1 MVKNLA
7 LSSLRALRV
16 AERGSLKPTGK
27 PKKRRERR
35 VTREE
40 KRERERDREES
51 EDNDHQGY
59 RREGEGGGV
68 APARKK
74 KRREREG
81 AVTPPGS
88 SHVLNGWDGGRL
100 LRW

>member
-1 MVKNLA
+1 M
-7 LSSLRALRV
+7 
-16 AERGSLKPTGK
+16 TT
-27 PKKRRERR
+27 R
-35 VTREE
+35 VTAEKGRE
-40 KRERERDREES
+40 
-51 EDNDHQGY
+51 
-59 RREGEGGGV
+59 GGV